1 MGPQAGGKRTG
12 PLPLDPGDP
21 LVLRYWSHEHD
32 RLKLLENIRQ
42 EIAATGWRM
51 RADSGWH
58 DWDLE
63 IYSNRYVRICLKT
76 VTEHHHGSGLLTK
89 VRLSMGM
96 SNLSLILMGAS
107 LLLTG
112 HLLYYLWPFSRP
124 AILIPVVWWALFQ
137 INRRRVGRPV
147 LGLVDGAAERGGF
160 WPVK

>member
-1 MGPQAGGKRTG
+1 
-12 PLPLDPGDP
+12 
-21 LVLRYWSHEHD
+21 
-32 RLKLLENIRQ
+32 
-42 EIAATGWRM
+42 
-51 RADSGWH
+51 
-58 DWDLE
+58 
-63 IYSNRYVRICLKT
+63 
-76 VTEHHHGSGLLTK
+76 
-89 VRLSMGM
+89 
-96 SNLSLILMGAS
+96 MGAS